1 MTASLGKLLI
11 SIHQVYFWESLPIN
25 SASQG
30 AQNKKEREA
39 GAWDIPFGEGVE
51 PMSLRSLEGEEE
63 LGGCSPAPRH
73 PSMGVSGRRGQ
84 GCLALVFLAVA
95 V

>member
-11 SIHQVYFWESLPIN
+11 SIHQVFFWESLPIN
-25 SASQG
+25 SAGQG

-39 GAWDIPFGEGVE
+39 EAWDNPCGAGVE
-51 PMSLRSLEGEEE
+51 SMSLRSPEGEEE

-73 PSMGVSGRRGQ
+73 PPVGVSGRRGQ
-84 GCLALVFLAVA
+84 GCLSLVFLAVA
-95 V
+95 M